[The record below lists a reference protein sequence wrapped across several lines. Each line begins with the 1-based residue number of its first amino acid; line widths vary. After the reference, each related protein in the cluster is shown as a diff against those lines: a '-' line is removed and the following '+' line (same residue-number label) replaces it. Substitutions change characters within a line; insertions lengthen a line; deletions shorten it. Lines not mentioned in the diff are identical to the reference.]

1 MKFVKGLSEAE
12 RRTLLDASRYAPW
25 PRFRQRAHA
34 VLLSGKRYSLAQ
46 LADIFAVDRD
56 TVSGWLRAW
65 DQHGLLGL
73 RDQDHP
79 GRPRKGTEDDR
90 EWLCET
96 IKDAPHQ
103 LRVLCEQFQER
114 TACPLSRDTARRW
127 LKEQGWRWKRCR
139 RSLKEKRDEAKFL
152 EGKRILAA
160 FHEREAAGE
169 LDVFYLDESGF
180 SSRSCVPYAWQ
191 HKGETLRLPANVPG
205 RTNIIGFL
213 NRDNEAYFHTV
224 DGSVTHQEIM
234 EAMDGFIRF
243 RSPEKLTIVVM
254 DNASVHRK
262 AVEEASWNW
271 LGRRIWAWFL
281 PIYSPELNPIEIL
294 WKKIKYEWLPWAAYH
309 GFETMRSALGEI
321 FQNLG
326 GKYRVNF
333 A

>member
-34 VLLSGKRYSLAQ
+34 VLLSGKHYSLAQ
-46 LADIFAVDRD
+46 LSDIFAVDRD

-65 DQHGLLGL
+65 EQHGLLGL

-79 GRPRKGTEDDR
+79 GRPRKGTEGDR
-90 EWLCET
+90 EWLFEA
-96 IKDAPHQ
+96 IQDAPHQ
-103 LRVLCEQFQER
+103 LRELCEQFQER
-114 TACPLSRDTARRW
+114 TACTLSQDTVRRW
-127 LKEQGWRWKRCR
+127 LKEKGWRWKRCR
-139 RSLKEKRDEAKFL
+139 RSLKEKRDETAFL
-152 EGKRILAA
+152 EGKRILTA
-160 FHEREAAGE
+160 FHEHEAAGD

-191 HKGETLRLPANVPG
+191 PKGETLRLPANVSG
-205 RTNIIGFL
+205 RTNVIGFL
-213 NRDNEAYFHTV
+213 NRNNEAYFHTV
-224 DGSVTHQEIM
+224 DGSVTHKEIM
-234 EAMDGFIRF
+234 EAMNVSVRL

-262 AVEEASWNW
+262 AVEEASGEW
-271 LGRRIWAWFL
+271 LGFRVWTWFL
-281 PIYSPELNPIEIL
+281 PTYSPELNPIEIL

-309 GFETMRSALGEI
+309 CFETMRSALGEI
-321 FQNLG
+321 FENLG